1 MSNINIKAKNLYK
14 IIDENY
20 LTKVGNTLNKT
31 AEQLSVFTTE
41 EGIDMYSS
49 SSIDINAKERIV
61 LGNYQEPP
69 KIEIPA
75 SSYFVKGW
83 WTDECGKPIK
93 KAFLGEIVHFHIRMH
108 NTTCGKRH
116 IAARL
121 LGSDIYEGNGFETV
135 EIGNEEKEGA
145 PINYYKINNNK
156 VVIAIKLSKKGELA
170 ELIEKKEYK
179 TLKLF
184 YTCSYKEE
192 HLDLP
197 WLFSN
202 YLEVS
207 IPTLVFT
214 VHQRSFAPWYKFGSI
229 YGISP
234 NTFFGDN
241 RGFSLKDND
250 SNGAKKAQG
259 LGKVSS
265 RLYQISKIDFLNN
278 EITFEDGYASETE
291 GRPLFIPAIN
301 ARMIEKPYYKSSLS
315 CKNNLEMRLLGQ
327 DPLVVPAPNIDCK
340 LNLNFKLENSILSI
354 SGTVSYKAFPAYEA
368 FIEDARGNK
377 VFLHTFG
384 PIHEELLAW
393 ELMDGWEMLYST
405 PNWLDDRLL
414 GDQYEKIRLT
424 NPNYDYEQPV
434 NLQIQ
439 VINKNGKLVFKNIIS
454 AKDVFRQAVGTQEVK
469 EDKKASRNLFGNLM
483 QSVGFQKT
491 SSLGLFFTE
500 AGRKYIDKVNTDF
513 YKGLNKIKANYES
526 RNYTNLTLEE
536 WNNIHLNRL
545 AADDLGLEE

>member
-41 EGIDMYSS
+41 ESIDMYSS

-83 WTDECGKPIK
+83 WTDECDKPIK

-145 PINYYKINNNK
+145 SINYYKINNNK

-192 HLDLP
+192 HLD
-197 WLFSN
+197 
-202 YLEVS
+202 
-207 IPTLVFT
+207 
-214 VHQRSFAPWYKFGSI
+214 
-229 YGISP
+229 
-234 NTFFGDN
+234 
-241 RGFSLKDND
+241 
-250 SNGAKKAQG
+250 
-259 LGKVSS
+259 
-265 RLYQISKIDFLNN
+265 
-278 EITFEDGYASETE
+278 
-291 GRPLFIPAIN
+291 
-301 ARMIEKPYYKSSLS
+301 
-315 CKNNLEMRLLGQ
+315 
-327 DPLVVPAPNIDCK
+327 
-340 LNLNFKLENSILSI
+340 
-354 SGTVSYKAFPAYEA
+354 
-368 FIEDARGNK
+368 
-377 VFLHTFG
+377 
-384 PIHEELLAW
+384 
-393 ELMDGWEMLYST
+393 
-405 PNWLDDRLL
+405 
-414 GDQYEKIRLT
+414 
-424 NPNYDYEQPV
+424 
-434 NLQIQ
+434 
-439 VINKNGKLVFKNIIS
+439 
-454 AKDVFRQAVGTQEVK
+454 
-469 EDKKASRNLFGNLM
+469 
-483 QSVGFQKT
+483 
-491 SSLGLFFTE
+491 
-500 AGRKYIDKVNTDF
+500 
-513 YKGLNKIKANYES
+513 
-526 RNYTNLTLEE
+526 
-536 WNNIHLNRL
+536 
-545 AADDLGLEE
+545 